1 MVRVFSTSINFSNF
15 ELIVLIKAN
24 AKDNTKN
31 TCIMGMLISKCQRQE
46 FFDWC
51 KTSFDIPDWF
61 IMFIIHFNL

>member
-1 MVRVFSTSINFSNF
+1 MVRGFFTSINFSNF

-24 AKDNTKN
+24 AKNNTKKYMYHVYVGIKVPE
-31 TCIMGMLISKCQRQE
+31 TRI
-46 FFDWC
+46 FDWC